1 MIKLYNTL
9 TRKKEDFIPIH
20 KGEVKMYVCGVTVY
34 DLCHIGHARA
44 YVVFDVV
51 RRAFEYLGYK
61 VLYVQNFTDVDDK
74 ILNRAKERNIEP
86 ITLSQKMIEEYFT
99 DMDSL
104 NIKRADNY
112 PKVTEHIPHI
122 INFIKELVDKGIAYE
137 SEGDVYF
144 DISKFK
150 EYGEFSCRNPEEMHA
165 GSRVEINTSKH
176 NPLDFVL
183 WKGDDKSS
191 LTWES
196 PWAKGRPGWHIE
208 CSAMSKEYLGDTFDI
223 HGGGQDL
230 IFPHH
235 QNEIAQTEAL
245 TGKKMA
251 NYWMHNGFVRIDN
264 EKMSKSLNNF
274 FTVREV
280 LKKYSPMDLR
290 LFFLMTQ
297 YRMPIN
303 YSDKELEQAKTA
315 GDRIRSVLALTD
327 LAVTN
332 VDLSEYKNEFI
343 SALEDDFNTAR
354 ALAVIFNLLKEI
366 NKTHSKDAHALL
378 MEILSVLGLDK
389 YSEVKQTSTV
399 PFEIST
405 LAEKRWVAKQNKEWA
420 ESDRLRIELSELG
433 YIVKDSKDGY
443 ELIKQ

>member
-1 MIKLYNTL
+1 MIKIYNTL
-9 TRKKEDFIPIH
+9 TRKKADFIPINE
-20 KGEVKMYVCGVTVY
+20 KEVKMYVCGVTVY

-44 YVVFDVV
+44 YVVFDIV

-61 VLYVQNFTDVDDK
+61 VTYIQNFTDVDDK
-74 ILNRAKERNIEP
+74 ILNRAKEQGIEP
-86 ITLSQKMIEEYFT
+86 LELSKKMIAEYFT
-99 DMDSL
+99 DMDML

-112 PKVTEHIPHI
+112 PKVTEHIPQI
-122 INFIKELVDKGIAYE
+122 IKFVQELESKGIAYE

-144 DISKFK
+144 DISKFS
-150 EYGEFSCRNPEEMHA
+150 EYGEFSCRNPEEMQA
-165 GSRVEINTSKH
+165 GARVEINTSKK

-183 WKGDDKSS
+183 WKGDDKSN
-191 LTWES
+191 LTWNS
-196 PWAKGRPGWHIE
+196 PWSEGRPGWHIE
-208 CSAMSKEYLGDTFDI
+208 CSVMSREYLGDTFDI

-315 GDRIRSVLALTD
+315 GDRIRSVLALKD
-327 LAVTN
+327 LQITN
-332 VDLSEYKNEFI
+332 VNLTEYKDEFI
-343 SALEDDFNTAR
+343 SSLEDDFNTAR
-354 ALAVIFNLLKEI
+354 ALAVIFNLLKEL
-366 NKTHSKDAHALL
+366 NKTHSKETLELL
-378 MEILSVLGLDK
+378 LEFLTVLGLDK
-389 YSEVKQTSTV
+389 YSEVKQEATV
-399 PFEIST
+399 PVQIKE
-405 LAEKRWVAKQNKEWA
+405 LADKRWQAKQNKDWA
-420 ESDRLRIELSELG
+420 ESDRLRLQLSDLG
-433 YIVKDSKDGY
+433 YIVKDSKDSY

>member
-1 MIKLYNTL
+1 
-9 TRKKEDFIPIH
+9 
-20 KGEVKMYVCGVTVY
+20 
-34 DLCHIGHARA
+34 
-44 YVVFDVV
+44 
-51 RRAFEYLGYK
+51 
-61 VLYVQNFTDVDDK
+61 
-74 ILNRAKERNIEP
+74 
-86 ITLSQKMIEEYFT
+86 
-99 DMDSL
+99 
-104 NIKRADNY
+104 
-112 PKVTEHIPHI
+112 
-122 INFIKELVDKGIAYE
+122 
-137 SEGDVYF
+137 
-144 DISKFK
+144 
-150 EYGEFSCRNPEEMHA
+150 
-165 GSRVEINTSKH
+165 
-176 NPLDFVL
+176 
-183 WKGDDKSS
+183 
-191 LTWES
+191 
-196 PWAKGRPGWHIE
+196 
-208 CSAMSKEYLGDTFDI
+208 MSKEYLGDTFDI

-366 NKTHSKDAHALL
+366 NKTHSKETHALL

-399 PFEIST
+399 TFEIST

>member
-1 MIKLYNTL
+1 MLKIYNTL
-9 TRKKEDFIPIH
+9 TRKKDEFIPI
-20 KGEVKMYVCGVTVY
+20 KKKKVKIYVCGVTVY

-61 VLYVQNFTDVDDK
+61 VTYIQNFTDVDDK
-74 ILNRAKERNIEP
+74 ILNRAKEQGIDALE
-86 ITLSQKMIEEYFT
+86 LSKKMISEYFT
-99 DMDSL
+99 DMDML

-112 PKVTEHIPHI
+112 PKVTEHIPQI
-122 INFIKELVDKGIAYE
+122 IKFVEELEKKGIAYE
-137 SEGDVYF
+137 SQGDVYF

-150 EYGEFSCRNPEEMHA
+150 DYGDFSCRNLEDMQA
-165 GSRVEINTSKH
+165 GARVEVNASKR
-176 NPLDFVL
+176 NPSDFVL
-183 WKGDDKSS
+183 WKGDDKSN

-196 PWAKGRPGWHIE
+196 PWSEGRPGWHIE
-208 CSAMSKEYLGDTFDI
+208 CSVMSREYLGDTFDI

-230 IFPHH
+230 VFPHH

-280 LKKYSPMDLR
+280 LKKYSAMDLR

-303 YSDKELEQAKTA
+303 YSDQELEQAKTA
-315 GDRIRSVLALTD
+315 GDRIRSVLMLQD
-327 LAVTN
+327 LQETK
-332 VDLSEYKNEFI
+332 VDLSEYKEEFVA
-343 SALEDDFNTAR
+343 SLEDDFNTAR
-354 ALAVIFNLLKEI
+354 ALAVIFNLLKEL
-366 NKTHSKDAHALL
+366 NKSHSQ
-378 MEILSVLGLDK
+378 EIYNLFVEFLTVLGLEK
-389 YSEVKQTSTV
+389 YSEVAVEVSIPAEV
-399 PFEIST
+399 IA
-405 LAEKRWVAKQNKEWA
+405 LAEKRWQAKQDKDWA
-420 ESDRLRIELSELG
+420 LSDKLRVELSNLG

-443 ELIKQ
+443 DLTKQ